1 MTVSAWVRPRGRVAY
16 GAWVSKATQPYGS
29 QWRVGFASNPDA
41 QWGLTLFNGRWS
53 DYWVAEAPVPDGEWT
68 HVVVT
73 ADQTVGQVR
82 YYVNGKPAGGSSALV
97 PFRASPAP
105 LFVGFQPDD
114 GVFYSGDVD
123 DLRLWDR
130 VLGAAEAEALFR
142 DE

>member
-1 MTVSAWVRPRGRVAY
+1 V
-16 GAWVSKATQPYGS
+16 TQ
-29 QWRVGFASNPDA
+29 
-41 QWGLTLFNGRWS
+41 
-53 DYWVAEAPVPDGEWT
+53 APVPDGEWT

-97 PFRASPAP
+97 PFLASPAP
-105 LFVGFQPDD
+105 LFVGFQQDD

-130 VLGAAEAEALFR
+130 VLGTAEVEALFG
-142 DE
+142 EK